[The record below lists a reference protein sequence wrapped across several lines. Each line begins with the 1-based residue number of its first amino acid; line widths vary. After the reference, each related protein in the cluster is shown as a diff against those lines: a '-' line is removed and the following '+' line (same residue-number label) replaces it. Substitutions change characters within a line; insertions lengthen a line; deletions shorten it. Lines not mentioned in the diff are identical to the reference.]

1 MAGEE
6 SMLVDKSES
15 EKLTLASLQR
25 IDNTIEQV
33 IETANHVSLYEFN
46 LDTKKDWKK
55 RDVEGSLFV
64 VKRSCQPR
72 FQVIILNRLSPKNHV
87 EDILATSFE
96 METSGQTSYIYYAK
110 EHQGKL
116 LGLWFYDQKE
126 CEKIYKL
133 LMKISTVNK
142 PLDDHG
148 IGYMAG
154 GGGGGGSVV
163 PKEALTTAGTRIRS
177 ATTGSYDGNN
187 VSNNRRSTAAEEIS
201 DLLGMLDGPGK
212 EEVTGG
218 TIGGGGGHTNIIDTT
233 TTTTVHSVEE
243 KRQHGNGSSRQHQGN
258 NKGGSAG
265 GGGGGAEN
273 KKGQTRK
280 PVGPRRPIRLQKRDL
295 KLALERVVQ
304 KDEFIEML
312 YTEIVN
318 VLTPPQSD

>member
-55 RDVEGSLFV
+55 REVEGSLFV
-64 VKRSCQPR
+64 VKRSSQPR
-72 FQVIILNRLSPKNHV
+72 FHVIILNRLSPKNHV

-96 METSGQTSYIYYAK
+96 METSGPTSYIYYAK

-148 IGYMAG
+148 VGNIAG
-154 GGGGGGSVV
+154 GGGGSLV
-163 PKEALTTAGTRIRS
+163 PKEALTNAGTRIRS
-177 ATTGSYDGNN
+177 ATTGSYDGN
-187 VSNNRRSTAAEEIS
+187 NNRRSTAAEEIS

-218 TIGGGGGHTNIIDTT
+218 TIGGGGGHTNIIGTT
-233 TTTTVHSVEE
+233 TTTNVHSVEE
-243 KRQHGNGSSRQHQGN
+243 KRQHGNGSSRQQQGY
-258 NKGGSAG
+258 NKGGSG
-265 GGGGGAEN
+265 SGGGAEN

-280 PVGPRRPIRLQKRDL
+280 PVGPKRPIKLQKRDL